1 MQAYKGQGIHMVFD
15 ECRTEDGE
23 GLMQYR
29 MDAGQDGCR
38 RGWMQ
43 DRMDAG
49 QGAYIIRR
57 ILGLKGQCDE
67 IFWHFFIS

>member
-1 MQAYKGQGIHMVFD
+1 MQNGRWRGTYAGQDGCM
-15 ECRTEDGE
+15 TER
-23 GLMQYR
+23 MQGR